1 MTVTSILDTDLYK
14 LTMQR
19 AVLERIP
26 GINSEHAGSD
36 PHVCYRFTNRGKTSF
51 SRPMFEAV
59 KRAIDAMGDV
69 ALTSE
74 ERTWLEQ
81 RCPFFP
87 PSYLDYLGAFRFKP
101 QEQVTLDF
109 VAEQKDADGIEW
121 GSFELEISGGWA
133 ETILYEVPVM
143 SIVSEAYF
151 TYIDTAWDYVGQYE
165 LAKEKATRL
174 YEAGCITS
182 EFGTRRRRTYQAQD
196 IVIRGLMDANK
207 VTQGPGK
214 LAGTSNVHFAQ
225 KYDLTPIG
233 TIAHEWIMGIAA
245 LTGYEGSNGR
255 ALDLWEET
263 YPSGALS
270 IALTDTFSTKPFF
283 NDFVSKPERARRW
296 RGLRQDSGDPFKF
309 ISVAKEAFERVGADP
324 KEKVI
329 VFSDALDIEKCLQL
343 KCASDEAGVGCSF
356 GVGTF
361 LTNDFCKVHK
371 PEKQADLGA
380 GQIRHGDKSKALNMV
395 IKLYRIN
402 HEFCVKIS
410 DELTKNT
417 GDLETVRQVKN
428 RFGLE

>member
-26 GINSEHAGSD
+26 QLNSDKAGSD

-51 SRPMFEAV
+51 NRPMFEAV
-59 KRAIDAMGDV
+59 KKAIDALGSV
-69 ALTSE
+69 ALTDE
-74 ERTWLEQ
+74 ERIWLEQ

-87 PSYLDYLGAFRFKP
+87 PSYLDYLASFRFKP
-101 QEQVTLDF
+101 QEQVVFDF
-109 VAEQKDADGIEW
+109 VVEYTDAQGVEW

-143 SIVSEAYF
+143 AIVSEVYF

-165 LAKEKATRL
+165 LAKQKATKL
-174 YEAGCITS
+174 FESGCMTS

-196 IVIRGLMDANK
+196 IVIRGLRDANK
-207 VTQGPGK
+207 ATKGPGR

-255 ALDLWEET
+255 ALDWWEQT
-263 YPSGALS
+263 YPGGALS
-270 IALTDTFSTKPFF
+270 IALTDTFSTRPFF
-283 NDFVSKPERARRW
+283 DDFVSQPERAGRW

-309 ISVAKEAFERVGADP
+309 IGVAKEAFERIGADP
-324 KEKVI
+324 KQKII
-329 VFSDALDIEKCLQL
+329 VFSDALDIDKCLRL
-343 KCASDEAGVGCSF
+343 KLASDEAGVGCSF

-361 LTNDFCKVHK
+361 LTNDFCQVDE
-371 PEKQADLGA
+371 PEKQETPGD
-380 GQIRHGDKSKALNMV
+380 GQPREGEKSKALNMV

-402 HEFCVKIS
+402 HEYCVKIS

-417 GDLETVRQVKN
+417 GDQETVRQVKN

>member
-1 MTVTSILDTDLYK
+1 MITSLLDTDLYK

-26 GINSEHAGSD
+26 ALNADGD

-51 SRPMFEAV
+51 SRPMFELV
-59 KRAIDAMGDV
+59 SEAIK
-69 ALTSE
+69 ALGNVTLTTE
-74 ERTWLEQ
+74 ERTWLEK

-87 PSYLDYLGAFRFKP
+87 PSYLDYLSSFRFKP
-101 QEQVTLDF
+101 SEQVMLDF
-109 VAEQKDADGIEW
+109 VVEFTDERGIEW
-121 GSFELEISGGWA
+121 GRYELEVRGGWA
-133 ETILYEVPVM
+133 ETILYEVPIM
-143 SIVSEAYF
+143 AIVSEAYF
-151 TYIDTAWDYVGQYE
+151 KSVDTNWDYVGQYE
-165 LAKEKATRL
+165 LAKQKGLRL
-174 YEAGCITS
+174 FEAGCITS
-182 EFGTRRRRTYQAQD
+182 EFGTRRRRTYEAQD

-207 VTQGPGK
+207 STKGKGK

-225 KYDLTPIG
+225 KYDLAPIG

-255 ALDLWEET
+255 ALDLWEQT

-283 NDFVSKPERARRW
+283 LDFISQPERAQRW
-296 RGLRQDSGDPFKF
+296 RGLRQDSGDPMKF
-309 ISVAKEAFERVGADP
+309 IGVAKEAFETVGADP
-324 KEKVI
+324 KQKLI

-343 KCASDEAGVGCSF
+343 KQASDEAGVGCSF

-361 LTNDFCKVHK
+361 LTNDFCKVDE
-371 PEKQADLGA
+371 PVQQTTSGEGSP
-380 GQIRHGDKSKALNMV
+380 RHGEKSKALNMV

-410 DELTKNT
+410 DELNKNT
-417 GDLETVRQVKN
+417 GDEETVRQVKN